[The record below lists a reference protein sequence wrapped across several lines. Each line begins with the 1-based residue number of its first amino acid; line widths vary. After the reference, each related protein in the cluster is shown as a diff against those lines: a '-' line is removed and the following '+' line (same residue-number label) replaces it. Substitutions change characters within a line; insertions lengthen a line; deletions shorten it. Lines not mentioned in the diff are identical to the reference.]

1 MLDQVSNTNFM
12 VLLTNAYCMAR
23 KIKKFWLPGRQT
35 EVARQRGEFYVG
47 SVLKLTIRALVDVLN
62 RGLLQKI
69 GHHTKN
75 FAVVQNK
82 LAMTLKAYIM
92 MIIGNVEMSK
102 DVMHKSINF
111 ICHGEDDH
119 VLDGSLYA
127 GRNYSAN
134 LFR

>member
-1 MLDQVSNTNFM
+1 MLDQVGNTNFM

-35 EVARQRGEFYVG
+35 EAARQRGEFYVG
-47 SVLKLTIRALVDVLN
+47 SVLKLTVRALVDVLN

-92 MIIGNVEMSK
+92 TIIGNVEMSK